1 LSSFFVLLKR
11 RRTNISRKEIAT
23 NTKTVFYFRK
33 RNSKHRRSVGI
44 AYMLWFFFGSLGIHK
59 FYLGDTKEAYSL
71 GIRYFWVDR
80 NIYRRISGFRW
91 Q

>member
-1 LSSFFVLLKR
+1 
-11 RRTNISRKEIAT
+11 
-23 NTKTVFYFRK
+23 
-33 RNSKHRRSVGI
+33 
-44 AYMLWFFFGSLGIHK
+44 MLWFFFGSLGIHK